1 MAVNNRPF
9 TIYRGQD
16 WTATLGPSANQTPF
30 DITGW
35 TMTFYISRKAGST
48 VLEEADAVIVDASA
62 GTFTVSLTET
72 QTASLSKGKYV
83 WDIWR
88 TNTDDEY
95 PISSGQVVIA
105 EGVYQ
110 PPE

>member
-9 TIYRGQD
+9 VIYRGQD
-16 WTATLGPSANQTPF
+16 WEATLGPSANQSDT

-35 TMTFYISRKAGST
+35 TMTFYIARKAGND

-62 GTFTVSLTET
+62 GTFTVSLNET
-72 QTASLSKGKYV
+72 QTADLSAGKYV

-88 TNTDDEY
+88 TNSEAEY
-95 PISSGQVVIA
+95 PISSGKLTIA